1 MANPSRAGFIFSTSI
16 SPRAFPSRT
25 LTVKWWSCV
34 NPRPTRNADV
44 KMTGKSKRLHFSKAP
59 MQNRFHIYYG
69 YGKGKTTAALG
80 LILRAVG
87 AGQKSA
93 LVQFDKGYDGQNEHY
108 SERKILR
115 SFPNL
120 SLYPFGKERV
130 LGAGAFR
137 FRNELGDEEE
147 AHAALAKAMELTER
161 GDQFLLVLDEILA
174 AVMCKLLSTDQALQK
189 IQMLDKRYMTRA
201 LTLIGYGDFALI
213 AAPELKRS
221 LWPDDGFSPLP
232 QFLGLSRILLDLRQ
246 SVPSARLIPDL
257 KSKAKKFL
265 VKIVNRFIDIAVVDT
280 TPFRSPNSLENLC
293 AVNAI
298 GSCAVDAVDCL

>member
-1 MANPSRAGFIFSTSI
+1 
-16 SPRAFPSRT
+16 
-25 LTVKWWSCV
+25 
-34 NPRPTRNADV
+34 
-44 KMTGKSKRLHFSKAP
+44 MTGKSKRLHFSKAP

-174 AVMCKLLSTDQALQK
+174 AVMCKLLSREDVMALVDLYEK
-189 IQMLDKRYMTRA
+189 NRRFELVMTGHQVWPQLVQRA
-201 LTLIGYGDFALI
+201 DLVTEMRKEKHYFDVQ
-213 AAPELKRS
+213 
-221 LWPDDGFSPLP
+221 SP
-232 QFLGLSRILLDLRQ
+232 
-246 SVPSARLIPDL
+246 
-257 KSKAKKFL
+257 SKEGIEF
-265 VKIVNRFIDIAVVDT
+265 
-280 TPFRSPNSLENLC
+280 
-293 AVNAI
+293 
-298 GSCAVDAVDCL
+298 